1 MAELPDRDAALLLD
15 MLLASQDAQGFVS
28 ALNKDAFLASRLH
41 QSAVIRSL
49 EIIGEAAGNV
59 SAATQAAYP
68 EIPWREI
75 TAMRHRLIHGYADV
89 DLNRVWDTVQDHLD
103 QLIASLQRIVPG
115 DDTAKH

>member
-15 MLLASQDAQGFVS
+15 MLIAAQDAQGFVS
-28 ALNKDAFLASRLH
+28 ALDKGAFLASRLH

-75 TAMRHRLIHGYADV
+75 TAMRHQLIHGYADV
-89 DLNRVWDTVQDHLD
+89 NLDRVWDTVQGHLAP
-103 QLIASLQRIVPG
+103 LIAILRRVVPK
-115 DDTAKH
+115 DDNAQ